1 MSKSLK
7 YIVSILFFS
16 VVVLA
21 LTKPNEDDYFDQIVS
36 DYGQIHPEYELT
48 RADLAKMGTTHYSS
62 QIIMSSYSYQ
72 FGGIE
77 VAYWGILGKI
87 FYKGYDDNAIE
98 QKKSTTIEV

>member
-1 MSKSLK
+1 MLKSLK
-7 YIVSILFFS
+7 YIASILVIL

-21 LTKPNEDDYFDQIVS
+21 LTKPSEDDYFDQIVR
-36 DYGQIHPEYELT
+36 DYGQIHPKHELS

-72 FGGIE
+72 FGSIE

-87 FYKGYDDNAIE
+87 FYKGYDDESTKGKKSNAIE
-98 QKKSTTIEV
+98 V